1 MTTLH
6 WVGLLLLAAFA
17 GAVVPFQS
25 AINANLGRG
34 LGHPLWATLASL
46 LVSIIV
52 LLPLILALR
61 LPLPNLGF
69 ITKAPLWMWSGGA
82 FGVCFISLA
91 LILMPKLGAS
101 GFIALAMAGQII
113 ASLMLDHFGLFGLV
127 ERQLTAPR
135 LIGALMLIG
144 GVALIQ
150 FSATPTRSLVT
161 AG

>member
-1 MTTLH
+1 MTVLH
-6 WVGLLLLAAFA
+6 WVGLLALAAFA

-52 LLPLILALR
+52 LLPVILALR

-101 GFIALAMAGQII
+101 GFIALAMAGQIV

-150 FSATPTRSLVT
+150 FSAAPTRSLVT